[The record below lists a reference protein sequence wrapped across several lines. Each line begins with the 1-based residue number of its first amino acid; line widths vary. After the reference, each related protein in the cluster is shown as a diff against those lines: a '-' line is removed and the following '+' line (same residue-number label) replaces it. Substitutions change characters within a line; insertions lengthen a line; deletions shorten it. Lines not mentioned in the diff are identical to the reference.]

1 MRLTYLGHSAVQL
14 ETSGGTV
21 LIDPFLTGNPRAGAS
36 ADAVAAD
43 LIVLT
48 HAHGD
53 HWGDT
58 EAIAKRTGATV
69 VGSAELAGY
78 ASGLGLKAHGMNVG
92 GKHEF
97 PQGTVRYTPA
107 LHSNSLP
114 DGTYAGMPM
123 GVVIEADGV
132 RVYHAGDTAYFSD
145 MARIGARRAGV
156 AADAAA
162 LRRVAAARVVVEE
175 AMASHQP
182 VYGSTTG
189 VGAMKDVEWTA
200 DQLDAFNLGLV
211 RAHHFGTGD
220 AFSNEIVRVAMAIR
234 VNMALT
240 GRVGCTTDL
249 VEAYLALLSAN
260 VVPVVRRTGSIGCA
274 DIGLMGQIGAVLTG
288 TGEAMFNG
296 QRQPAADALAAAGLK
311 PFRLAPRDSLASVS
325 TNAVGYAAA
334 AHAIRQAAGTVRVML
349 ATGLTTAGALGAS
362 RDPWKAVAHVGTE
375 REAGIGAWLYFNAKG
390 WDWPDATHIQDPLS
404 LRMLSQVFAT
414 GFETL
419 VAAGKT
425 LLAATGRTD
434 DNPVVAGEKV
444 LTSGGSL
451 PLDVTVFL
459 QTAQLGLAHIARNSF
474 NRCVLLGNGQR
485 RDLPVNLVPPGAIA
499 TGFGPII
506 KLAGEMF
513 ARVLSL
519 TNPISANSMVV
530 ALREASSTRGKGAAR
545 ARSERAPPA
554 STSSPRRGR

>member
-1 MRLTYLGHSAVQL
+1 MNNRPTSLHDASITLNGKPLSFADIARISARKAAL
-14 ETSGGTV
+14 
-21 LIDPFLTGNPRAGAS
+21 
-36 ADAVAAD
+36 AAD
-43 LIVLT
+43 
-48 HAHGD
+48 GD
-53 HWGDT
+53 AIIRVARAR
-58 EAIAKRTGATV
+58 EVVEMAIANG
-69 VGSAELAGY
+69 
-78 ASGLGLKAHGMNVG
+78 
-92 GKHEF
+92 
-97 PQGTVRYTPA
+97 
-107 LHSNSLP
+107 
-114 DGTYAGMPM
+114 
-123 GVVIEADGV
+123 
-132 RVYHAGDTAYFSD
+132 
-145 MARIGARRAGV
+145 
-156 AADAAA
+156 
-162 LRRVAAARVVVEE
+162 
-175 AMASHQP
+175 QP

-200 DQLDAFNLGLV
+200 DQLEAFNTGLV
-211 RAHHFGTGD
+211 RAHHFGTGTP
-220 AFSNEIVRVAMAIR
+220 FSNEVVRTAMAIR

-249 VEAYLALLSAN
+249 VQAYLALLSAD

-530 ALREASSTRGKGAAR
+530 AGGMEDEATFLPLVVERFERQVWALRRLAALEAMLSAQAMDLSGDRPGNVPGIIYDLVRRHADTYWQDRPLSAEVEAIES
-545 ARSERAPPA
+545 ALASDDLMSELISHSKIMELDEFFALGPIA
-554 STSSPRRGR
+554 